1 MAWGRS
7 EIKEEEKGI
16 VVGAREEM
24 GKRDGGKE
32 EAVRWKLVCI
42 LE

>member
-1 MAWGRS
+1 MGWGRI
-7 EIKEEEKGI
+7 EKKEEEKGV
-16 VVGAREEM
+16 VVGGREEM